1 MDITAAYQAKRAGR
15 RREVQ
20 LHRGALRLTDEAL
33 AELRGHI
40 EQLAAR
46 FADPG
51 ADGTWTRVL
60 LSLVDLQDR
69 PDANPPPGSP
79 HERYQ
84 HTPRRAGRPGLRLG
98 TGADRSAAAAQLCRR
113 PADPGRARGT
123 RRRRLRGTDQGP
135 ARDLTADLPDAGSSP
150 AGHDRGPAPADH
162 LVVRLSPA
170 GLAYWLLSVREAA
183 LLRAWL
189 RNARPWQR
197 LLAGAIVAGAGMALQ
212 VFSHLAGAVLV
223 SAGVIFALPAISGPL
238 HRTWVTVRRAF
249 PVRGPRRLSAQRLHR
264 VRRSRPGLNGPCPR

>member
-1 MDITAAYQAKRAGR
+1 MSDASTHHAGPAVRASDSERERTVVLLQRSFADGRLTQAELEERAG
-15 RREVQ
+15 V
-20 LHRGALRLTDEAL
+20 AY
-33 AELRGHI
+33 
-40 EQLAAR
+40 AAR
-46 FADPG
+46 
-51 ADGTWTRVL
+51 TR
-60 LSLVDLQDR
+60 
-69 PDANPPPGSP
+69 
-79 HERYQ
+79 
-84 HTPRRAGRPGLRLG
+84 
-98 TGADRSAAAAQLCRR
+98 AQL
-113 PADPGRARGT
+113 
-123 RRRRLRGTDQGP
+123 
-135 ARDLTADLPDAGSSP
+135 RDLTADLPDAGQQP
-150 AGHDRGPAPADH
+150 RPGMTVD
-162 LVVRLSPA
+162 LRLLIILLCVCPPA

-223 SAGVIFALPAISGPL
+223 SAGVIVALPAISGPL